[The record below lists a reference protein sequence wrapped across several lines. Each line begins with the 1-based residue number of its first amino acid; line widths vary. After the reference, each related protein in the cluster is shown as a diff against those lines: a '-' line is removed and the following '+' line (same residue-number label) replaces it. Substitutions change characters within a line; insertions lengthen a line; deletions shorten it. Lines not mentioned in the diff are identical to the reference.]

1 MRRLE
6 EFSFQASLLARWW
19 DWVILEMTPGPPGPS
34 HFEVDFVD
42 LLQQPSVLQR
52 WRQLNAQ
59 FAQYTDV
66 VSTLSVV
73 QGSSLRSLQVREI
86 QDAYPSLW
94 ETPVRSDGDSIVEIR
109 TRSGYSHRRESPSR
123 SMETMEGM
131 KGCCT
136 IM

>member
-6 EFSFQASLLARWW
+6 EFSFQASLLSRWW
-19 DWVILEMTPGPPGPS
+19 DWVILETTPRPLPN
-34 HFEVDFVD
+34 FEVDFID
-42 LLQQPSVLQR
+42 SLRQRAVLQR

-66 VSTLSVV
+66 VSALSVV
-73 QGSSLRSLQVREI
+73 QGTSLRSLQVREI

-94 ETPVRSDGDSIVEIR
+94 ETPVRSDGDSSIVEIH
-109 TRSGYSHRRESPSR
+109 TRSSYSHRRESPLR
-123 SMETMEGM
+123 SMESMEGM

>member
-19 DWVILEMTPGPPGPS
+19 DWVILEMTPRPLS

-42 LLQQPSVLQR
+42 SLRQRPVLQK

-66 VSTLSVV
+66 VGIVSIV
-73 QGSSLRSLQVREI
+73 QGSSLRSMTGSRNSGCI
-86 QDAYPSLW
+86 SISMGGAC
-94 ETPVRSDGDSIVEIR
+94 PVR
-109 TRSGYSHRRESPSR
+109 
-123 SMETMEGM
+123 
-131 KGCCT
+131 
-136 IM
+136 